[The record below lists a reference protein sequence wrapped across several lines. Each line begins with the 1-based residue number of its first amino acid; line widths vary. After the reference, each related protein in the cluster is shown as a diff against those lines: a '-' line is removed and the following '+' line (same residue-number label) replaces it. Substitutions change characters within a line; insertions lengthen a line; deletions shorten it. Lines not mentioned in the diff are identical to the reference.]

1 MQAGR
6 EIMTFVNPEEI
17 NDVQLEELVKE
28 IGTKIE
34 DQLDYPGA
42 IRIVGIRE
50 NKVAY
55 NLK

>member
-1 MQAGR
+1 
-6 EIMTFVNPEEI
+6 MTFVNPEEI
-17 NDVQLEELVKE
+17 SDVQLEELVKE

-55 NLK
+55 NLR